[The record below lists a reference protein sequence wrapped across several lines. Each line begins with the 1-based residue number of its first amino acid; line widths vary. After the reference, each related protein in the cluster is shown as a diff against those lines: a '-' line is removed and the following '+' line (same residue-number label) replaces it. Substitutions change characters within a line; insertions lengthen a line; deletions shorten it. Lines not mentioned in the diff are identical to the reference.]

1 MPARSLRRFAPWLW
15 LTPAG
20 ALLIPFFVIPLLLIF
35 RNSFYSDDPMGLL
48 IPGFTLAN
56 YGKIVRD
63 PYYLGVFGNTVWAAL
78 LVCLVS
84 FTIGYPLSWVLAR
97 ASGSGRAFLLWTVYL
112 PIYVSVIMR
121 VFGWIVLLSDGGL
134 LNQAL
139 IHLGATTHPLQM
151 MNSFPGMM
159 AGLVHRYLP
168 LMVLPLATSLR
179 RKIDDGILRARERS
193 GWNTMVRMVEDRLS
207 MSLPGAVVGLQLVF
221 AGVLSDYVIPSLM
234 GSPHF
239 QMLAPAIYY
248 EGITNASWALS
259 GAIASA
265 VIVIVASFLICANL
279 LVRRIAPWASL

>member
-1 MPARSLRRFAPWLW
+1 MPARSLQRFSPLLW

-20 ALLIPFFVIPLLLIF
+20 ALLIPFFVIPLLLTF
-35 RNSFYSDDPMGLL
+35 RNSFYSDDPMGML

-56 YGKIVRD
+56 YSKIVRD
-63 PYYLGVFGNTVWAAL
+63 PYYLGVFENTVWAAL

-84 FTIGYPLSWVLAR
+84 IVMSYPLSWVLAR
-97 ASGSGRAFLLWTVYL
+97 AKGSGRAFLLWTVYL

-159 AGLVHRYLP
+159 VGLVHRYLP

-179 RKIDDGILRARERS
+179 KIDDAILRAATGLGGNRWFVWSRI
-193 GWNTMVRMVEDRLS
+193 VFP

-265 VIVIVASFLICANL
+265 VIGIVALFLLSANL
-279 LVRRIAPWASL
+279 LVRRVAPWASL